1 MHGNQKTD
9 STNYFRG
16 NNYQSEFIITSKQL
30 DTNTLKSYP
39 VIKVLNNYYISATK
53 GFKN

>member
-1 MHGNQKTD
+1 MTRSLTKRFVFKDMQGNQKTD
-9 STNYFRG
+9 STNHFRG

-39 VIKVLNNYYISATK
+39 VIKV
-53 GFKN
+53 